1 MEGVGKI
8 EVDSNRLLAWIWTHQ
23 AIDWLRLKVWN
34 WLP

>member
-8 EVDSNRLLAWIWTHQ
+8 EVDNRLLAWIWTHQ